1 MKIRP
6 GVTQTYYKNLSPD
19 RKLYWKLATWGIS
32 LLASWLITK
41 TGYRA
46 FDFIISASC
55 ALVTMLMI
63 ESQRSYSE
71 YSRKTRK
78 LAVTVAIVMARW
90 GITGLGIVYFAFS
103 VVAALAQTLHDTPS
117 LRKMPAAPQAIFI
130 IVFLCVILIQ
140 SIKIFRRLRFE
151 ELISKLPSEK
161 LKDLLVKRKFIANN
175 FETFSAFELGVALFS
190 YCYASIVAGIVNVI
204 IKIIC
209 A

>member
-1 MKIRP
+1 
-6 GVTQTYYKNLSPD
+6 
-19 RKLYWKLATWGIS
+19 
-32 LLASWLITK
+32 
-41 TGYRA
+41 
-46 FDFIISASC
+46 
-55 ALVTMLMI
+55 
-63 ESQRSYSE
+63 
-71 YSRKTRK
+71 
-78 LAVTVAIVMARW
+78 
-90 GITGLGIVYFAFS
+90 
-103 VVAALAQTLHDTPS
+103 
-117 LRKMPAAPQAIFI
+117 MPAAPQAIFI